1 MMETKN
7 MNFILVLFLSALFAG
22 TAFAFTVSGGTFDG
36 NFFETPLDVADGNV
50 SGGTYSG
57 DFILPETV
65 TGQVSGGVYSGQ
77 LGVYFD
83 ANRPVVTISSP
94 ASGASVESSSVTV
107 EYSGSSLGNP
117 ITRYFLRLDSGSWID
132 NGLATNYTFT
142 GFDYGSH
149 TISIIAMDTFDINS
163 STASVTFTFPQPA
176 AAASTSTPTLIG
188 SIFYGLGGSIVVNTM
203 VSPEQ
208 LSTDRIQD
216 TALNKLEGDS
226 AKEVQQEETRL
237 AVQNEVLLTR
247 QVSGRLSQNGVDLA
261 FVLIAKNVSG
271 KDLEGVK
278 VIEYIPKEVASTASI
293 VVFKPE
299 PTKILLDDPVVL
311 WEVGPMK
318 DGEHSRF
325 EYRVEREAMA
335 NDYMLNDE
343 FFQNQ
348 PTATAILRDEML
360 SCSTVICT
368 DNNPCTRDYC
378 SQGRCYFSSLNN
390 VSCGDGLTCKSGYCA
405 PEKTTSQGQVPLLG
419 TDLSK
424 QENQLPIFLLAIV
437 AAIALIF
444 ALTHGRSKIFGKK

>member
-1 MMETKN
+1 

-203 VSPEQ
+203 GCPEQ
-208 LSTDRIQD
+208 L
-216 TALNKLEGDS
+216 
-226 AKEVQQEETRL
+226 
-237 AVQNEVLLTR
+237 
-247 QVSGRLSQNGVDLA
+247 
-261 FVLIAKNVSG
+261 
-271 KDLEGVK
+271 
-278 VIEYIPKEVASTASI
+278 
-293 VVFKPE
+293 
-299 PTKILLDDPVVL
+299 
-311 WEVGPMK
+311 
-318 DGEHSRF
+318 
-325 EYRVEREAMA
+325 
-335 NDYMLNDE
+335 
-343 FFQNQ
+343 
-348 PTATAILRDEML
+348 
-360 SCSTVICT
+360 
-368 DNNPCTRDYC
+368 
-378 SQGRCYFSSLNN
+378 
-390 VSCGDGLTCKSGYCA
+390 
-405 PEKTTSQGQVPLLG
+405 
-419 TDLSK
+419 
-424 QENQLPIFLLAIV
+424 
-437 AAIALIF
+437 
-444 ALTHGRSKIFGKK
+444 